1 MLIHYLKFIQRFWP
15 LAFSVAVLG
24 FAAAGARAQ
33 DIVIGQS
40 APLSGSNKELGDEI
54 RNGAL
59 AYFNKVNEAGGVN
72 GRKIQLVSLDDAN
85 NVERAAA
92 NAKTLIDDNKVLV
105 LYGYAS
111 ATLSRLAIPHAE
123 TAGVAFVSP
132 FTGADPMRKFNRVV
146 YNHRASYEDELE
158 KIVNHYATVGVK
170 NFGVLFHADV
180 VGKENESA
188 VVRALTKRNFKP
200 AVLIGIPRVNPDIK
214 AAAGQAAAARP
225 DVMIVTTLAGPSAD
239 FIKAAKAANPG
250 MQFASNSF
258 SGPNVLLK
266 ALGKEGVGVTIAQV
280 VPPVT
285 NRTVAVV
292 AEYQA
297 AFEKLTGKK
306 DFGATSLES
315 FIAAKVL
322 VEGIRR
328 AGPKVDRASL
338 MTALDGL
345 KSFDTGGYVVSY
357 APNNHNGSSFTEITV
372 ITKDLRFGF

>member
-1 MLIHYLKFIQRFWP
+1 MLIQSFCSLARAWIQVAGITF
-15 LAFSVAVLG
+15 FSLG
-24 FAAAGARAQ
+24 ALGAHAQ

-40 APLSGSNKELGDEI
+40 APLSGANQELGEEI

-59 AYFNKVNEAGGVN
+59 AYFNKINDAGGVN
-72 GRKIQLVSLDDAN
+72 GRKLQLVSLDDAN
-85 NVERAAA
+85 NVERAGA
-92 NAKTLIDDNKVLV
+92 NAKKLIDDNKVLA

-111 ATLSRLAIPHAE
+111 ATLSRLAVPHAE
-123 TAGVAFVSP
+123 QAGVAFVSP

-180 VGKENESA
+180 VGRENETA

-200 AVLIGIPRVNPDIK
+200 SVLIGIPRVSPDIK
-214 AAAGQAAAARP
+214 AAAAQAASAKP
-225 DVMIVTTLAGPSAD
+225 DVMIVTTLVGPSAE
-239 FIKAAKAANPG
+239 FIKATKVLNPG
-250 MQFASNSF
+250 IQFAANSF

-266 ALGKEGVGVTIAQV
+266 ALGKDGVGVTIAQV

-285 NRTVAVV
+285 NRSVPVV
-292 AEYQA
+292 MEYQA

-306 DFGATSLES
+306 EFGATSLES

-328 AGPKVDRASL
+328 AGPKVERTSL
-338 MTALDGL
+338 MAALDGI
-345 KSFDTGGYVVSY
+345 KGFDTGGYMVSY
-357 APNNHNGSSFTEITV
+357 APDNHNGSSFAELTV
-372 ITKDLRFGF
+372 INKDLRFGY